1 MDGSLLLNLLAL
13 SISICAVAI
22 SVIFGMRQLAIARHA
37 NYIPALLDLLSEFR
51 KVEFHE
57 QYNFV
62 CVRLQEECSP
72 ELGLSGLP
80 LEVKET
86 VYSVIYFFQTVAKLY
101 TLGVLSDDVAM
112 GMVRV
117 RVTAMWRAVEPYVI
131 KERESPLVD
140 DDLLS
145 VLGRFAA
152 DAELF
157 TRLRGADP
165 MGVRRVAG

>member
-1 MDGSLLLNLLAL
+1 MDRSLLLNLLAL
-13 SISICAVAI
+13 FISICAVAI
-22 SVIFGMRQLAIARHA
+22 SMIFGMRQLAIARHA

-62 CVRLQEECSP
+62 CVRLREEYSP

-80 LEVKET
+80 LEVKEI
-86 VYSVIYFFQTVAKLY
+86 VYSVLYFFQTIAKLY
-101 TLGVLSDDVAM
+101 ALEVLGEEVAM
-112 GMVRV
+112 GMVRR
-117 RVTAMWRAVEPYVI
+117 RVVTMWRAVEPYVI

-145 VLGRFAA
+145 VLGSFAA
-152 DAELF
+152 DAERF
-157 TRLRGADP
+157 TDP
-165 MGVRRVAG
+165 

>member
-1 MDGSLLLNLLAL
+1 MDRSLLLNLLAL
-13 SISICAVAI
+13 FISICAVAI

-62 CVRLQEECSP
+62 CVRLREEYSP

-80 LEVKET
+80 LEVKEI
-86 VYSVIYFFQTVAKLY
+86 VYSVLYFFQTIAKLY
-101 TLGVLSDDVAM
+101 ALEVLSEEVAM
-112 GMVRV
+112 GMVRG
-117 RVTAMWRAVEPYVI
+117 RVVTMWRAIEPYVI
-131 KERESPLVD
+131 KERGSPLVD

-145 VLGRFAA
+145 VLGSFAA
-152 DAELF
+152 DAERF
-157 TRLRGADP
+157 TGP
-165 MGVRRVAG
+165 